1 MLDKMKTLPLVL
13 GESDLKAKDLLVA

>member
-13 GESDLKAKDLLVA
+13 VESDLKAKDLLVA